1 MNTKFSPRLIAATMV
16 IALGMASTAF
26 AMPPPGDTTGTPG
39 AGIHARHMLHGMKEI
54 SRLHDDLKLDAKQD
68 ALWKEAEKSGK
79 ESMGGMRERFRKQ
92 HEEMLI
98 LLSQP
103 GADLRAVVRRMDEF
117 RTEGQKLHEANRDR
131 WLAVYDALDS
141 GQKEKARIFFKSKLE
156 RAGQRGLGHSQKGQ
170 NRGQ

>member
-1 MNTKFSPRLIAATMV
+1 
-16 IALGMASTAF
+16 
-26 AMPPPGDTTGTPG
+26 
-39 AGIHARHMLHGMKEI
+39 MKEI

-68 ALWKEAEKSGK
+68 ALWKEAEKAGK

-92 HEEMLI
+92 HEEMLT

-103 GADLRAVVRRMDEF
+103 GADLRAVARRMDES

-156 RAGQRGLGHSQKGQ
+156 RTGQRGSGHSQRGQ